1 MNHPTP
7 ETWVEYLYGELPA
20 VADRDCRNHLNEC
33 HECRA
38 RVEAWQATQQVLDQ
52 DRATLTPHTEPM
64 RARWSWRPSGAI
76 PWAAAAAVTLGIGFL
91 AGRLSGPSR
100 RDLEADLART
110 RQELRQEFQSSQ
122 EVALRAT
129 AVAAASATASET
141 RRYLQEFSAQ
151 FQAARTG
158 DRRELLQTLQSLE
171 AQHDV
176 DLAVLR
182 RDLSQLARTT
192 GSGFRQAE
200 SQFNVLASQLPA
212 ESASG
217 PLPVGGSV
225 PVR

>member
-20 VADRDCRNHLNEC
+20 DAERDCRKHLDEC
-33 HECRA
+33 PACRA
-38 RVEAWQATQQVLDQ
+38 RVEAWQGTQRLLDQ
-52 DRATLTPHTEPM
+52 DRATLTPHTEPIPL
-64 RARWSWRPSGAI
+64 RWSWRRSVAI

-91 AGRLSGPSR
+91 AGRVSGVSR
-100 RDLEADLART
+100 RDVDAELART

-122 EVALRAT
+122 EEAMRAT
-129 AVAAASATASET
+129 TVAAASATGSET
-141 RRYLQEFSAQ
+141 RRFLTEFSEQ
-151 FQAARTG
+151 FQTARAG

-182 RDLSQLARTT
+182 SDLSQLARTT
-192 GSGFRQAE
+192 GNGFRQAE
-200 SQFNVLASQLPA
+200 TQFNVIASQLPA
-212 ESASG
+212 EPASG